1 MAIYDLFSKRQ
12 KRLRGDVPDVYQ
24 YTNLPQNF
32 RVQVVHI
39 VKSTIGNDSDYN
51 TPASKIYNY
60 INNTLCREYGVFKL
74 QEYASENFEYIYNFF
89 LKEKDPEKCLDV
101 IELTFKC
108 INGYVRQN
116 SWEFRDCHQSPD
128 DAIEELN
135 NRFRESGIGYQFE
148 SGEVVRVDSQFIH
161 SDVVKPTLQILGNSQ
176 EFAGANDEFLSA
188 HEHYRHQRFK
198 ECLNDCL
205 KSFESLMKAI
215 HKKRSWEYG
224 STDTAKKLIS
234 SCLSNGLIPD
244 YMQNQFSSLR
254 ILLESGVPDLTHE

>member
-51 TPASKIYNY
+51 TPASQIYNY

-128 DAIEELN
+128 
-135 NRFRESGIGYQFE
+135 
-148 SGEVVRVDSQFIH
+148 V
-161 SDVVKPTLQILGNSQ
+161 
-176 EFAGANDEFLSA
+176 
-188 HEHYRHQRFK
+188 
-198 ECLNDCL
+198 
-205 KSFESLMKAI
+205 M
-215 HKKRSWEYG
+215 
-224 STDTAKKLIS
+224 
-234 SCLSNGLIPD
+234 
-244 YMQNQFSSLR
+244 
-254 ILLESGVPDLTHE
+254 

>member
-51 TPASKIYNY
+51 TPASQIYNY

-135 NRFRESGIGYQFE
+135 NRFRESGIGNSSLE
-148 SGEVVRVDSQFIH
+148 RLSELIHNSFIPMLLNLP
-161 SDVVKPTLQILGNSQ
+161 SRFWGILKNSQ
-176 EFAGANDEFLSA
+176 G
-188 HEHYRHQRFK
+188 
-198 ECLNDCL
+198 
-205 KSFESLMKAI
+205 LMM
-215 HKKRSWEYG
+215 S
-224 STDTAKKLIS
+224 
-234 SCLSNGLIPD
+234 
-244 YMQNQFSSLR
+244 SSLR
-254 ILLESGVPDLTHE
+254 TSTTGIKGSKSVLMIA